1 MFVETDPETWSSRS
15 EFWKAKAE
23 KNPPRRL
30 KRSRRKVP
38 MALCGH
44 GVSLKIQN
52 GALLIRDGISHTDSE
67 PKQWRFYPGELDIP
81 QRIILV
87 ECSGAMTMAA
97 LRWLGE
103 QGVTVIDIDWQGRV
117 ISVIGGSGVAIDPAK
132 YLWQVE
138 ARADAKMR
146 LSFSADLVRRKLEA
160 SIETLEA
167 VFENNPTRQ
176 SAIDCAYKGIDQID
190 REKVKSTRELLGVE
204 GAAASKYFAAWEG
217 IQMHWKSVKQ
227 YPVPKPWLSHSQ
239 RSSLLTGR
247 KAKNWK
253 ADHPINA
260 MLNYGY
266 ALLESQTRIQ
276 TVSDGFDPMAGIYHE
291 VSEGTP
297 SYVLDVMEPDRPR
310 LDRIVLEFATSQ
322 TFSMKDYYL
331 RKDGVCRLGPEL
343 SRALVQLLTVELCC
357 QK

>member
-15 EFWKAKAE
+15 EFWKEKAE
-23 KNPPRRL
+23 KNPPKRL
-30 KRSRRKVP
+30 KRSRRKAP
-38 MALCGH
+38 MVLCGH

-52 GALLIRDGISHTDSE
+52 GALLVRDGISHVDGE
-67 PKQWRFYPGELDIP
+67 RNQWRFYPGELDIP

-103 QGVTVIDIDWQGRV
+103 QGVIVIDIDWQGRV
-117 ISVIGGSGVAIDPAK
+117 ASVIGGSGVAIDPEK
-132 YLWQVE
+132 YLWQAE

-176 SAIDCAYKGIDQID
+176 SAIDWAYKGIDQID

-227 YPVPKPWLSHSQ
+227 YPVPKPWLSYSQ
-239 RSSLLTGR
+239 RSSLLTGH

-260 MLNYGY
+260 LLNYGY
-266 ALLESQTRIQ
+266 AILESRMRIQ
-276 TVSDGFDPMAGIYHE
+276 AVSDGFDPMAGIYHE

-310 LDRIVLEFATSQ
+310 IDRAVLEFALSQ
-322 TFSMKDYYL
+322 TFSMKDFYL

-343 SRALVQLLTVELCC
+343 ARHLCIQL
-357 QK
+357 QKS